1 MINSSYP
8 HMVPENDRETQFIDL
23 CVICRQGITR
33 GALVFVNNKAYH
45 SSCYAAFG
53 QKSGNIRPT

>member
-1 MINSSYP
+1 MNQSQSY
-8 HMVPENDRETQFIDL
+8 MVPTDDKDTEFVDL
-23 CVICRQGITR
+23 CVICRQGIIR

-53 QKSGNIRPT
+53 QKSGNVNPS